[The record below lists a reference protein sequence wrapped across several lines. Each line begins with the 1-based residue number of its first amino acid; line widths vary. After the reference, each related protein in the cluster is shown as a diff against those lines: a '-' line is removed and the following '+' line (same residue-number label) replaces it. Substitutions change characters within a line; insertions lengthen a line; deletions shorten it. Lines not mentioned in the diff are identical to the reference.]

1 MEVKEL
7 RIGNKILVRGEIDTV
22 SEVSYMSV
30 FFVKTQAI
38 AILMKAIL
46 NRFNYLHQLQNL
58 YFALTGIEL
67 KINI

>member
-30 FFVKTQAI
+30 FLSK
-38 AILMKAIL
+38 LRL
-46 NRFNYLHQLQNL
+46 LQS
-58 YFALTGIEL
+58 
-67 KINI
+67 